1 MSIEESSG
9 VITTRIDDVF
19 DYESQREVVVQIQA
33 IDTLG
38 PETGH
43 HRVFAQ
49 LTINVL
55 DENDETPEI
64 RMPRNSPSIDEN
76 SPGGTLI
83 TDEIIG
89 TDPDT
94 TANMVFTILWDQ
106 SYATKAG
113 AEADIDLY
121 NEYDL
126 YHH

>member
-1 MSIEESSG
+1 MTG
-9 VITTRIDDVF
+9 VIETKIDDVF
-19 DYESQREVVVQIQA
+19 DYESQREVVVQIQG
-33 IDTLG
+33 IDRLG
-38 PETGH
+38 PESGH

-49 LTINVL
+49 LTIFVQ

-64 RMPRNSPSIDEN
+64 RMPRASPTIDEN

-94 TANMVFTILWDQ
+94 TAKMVFTILWDQ

-113 AEADIDLY
+113 AEADIELY
-121 NEYDL
+121 QE
-126 YHH
+126 